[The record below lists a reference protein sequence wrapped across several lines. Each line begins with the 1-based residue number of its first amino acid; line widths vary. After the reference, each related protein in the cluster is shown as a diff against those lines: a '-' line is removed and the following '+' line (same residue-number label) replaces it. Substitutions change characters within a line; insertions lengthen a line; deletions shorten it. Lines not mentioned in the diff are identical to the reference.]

1 MCIIVYDLCLGWI
14 CHYVLTAYGAESC
27 FHNVF
32 VAESVMKKVHCCF
45 TYDLSY
51 FRITSFCTDFISHCR
66 HCGECVWICV
76 GRADDTRKQC
86 EALTWCFLSNSDICF
101 QPGYDE
107 VNTALAENPI
117 KRKKMKGEW
126 SFFFMSF
133 VHACGVHVWSHHV
146 ILSFLKLLKTA
157 NDFFFKVT

>member
-45 TYDLSY
+45 TYDLSC
-51 FRITSFCTDFISHCR
+51 FHVTSFCTDFISHCR
-66 HCGECVWICV
+66 HCGECVWVCV

-86 EALTWCFLSNSDICF
+86 EALTWCFLSNSDISVSSLVMMKWI
-101 QPGYDE
+101 QPLLRIPSRGRKWKVSDPSFLW
-107 VNTALAENPI
+107 VLCMHVVCVCGPI
-117 KRKKMKGEW
+117 
-126 SFFFMSF
+126 MSF
-133 VHACGVHVWSHHV
+133 
-146 ILSFLKLLKTA
+146 
-157 NDFFFKVT
+157 